1 MARYNAWFARP
12 PPARHPIFLRQSPRE
27 NADTCT
33 GKLRAPPATSK
44 PEFPRA
50 PSNQDQSRKRSSRPA
65 RPPLRSKNN
74 ASSAAPSA
82 EWPAPTPHLVSPRAP
97 ASPPPPEYP
106 TESSALSPARS
117 PSRPEAAP
125 SERDARSVPPLI
137 RSPLR

>member
-1 MARYNAWFARP
+1 MARRNASCARLP
-12 PPARHPIFLRQSPRE
+12 LARHPIFPRQSPRE

-33 GKLRAPPATSK
+33 EKLPAPPATSK

-50 PSNQDQSRKRSSRPA
+50 LSGQDQSHRQSSRPA
-65 RPPLRSKNN
+65 QPPPRSKNN

-82 EWPAPTPHLVSPRAP
+82 EWPAPMPHLVSPHAL

-106 TESSALSPARS
+106 TESSALSPGHS
-117 PSRPEAAP
+117 PSHPEVAP
-125 SERDARSVPPLI
+125 SARDARFVRQPI